1 MNYLIDAQL
10 PKRLSLFMQD
20 LGYDTIHT
28 LDLTDKNNTK
38 DSDVNIISLNQQRVV
53 VSKDSDFVDSLLIS
67 EKTYKLLHIATGNI
81 SNNNLLKIFEH
92 NINKIDELFK
102 IHQYIELTP
111 ETIIIHQ

>member
-1 MNYLIDAQL
+1 MKYLIDAQL

-38 DSDVNIISLNQQRVV
+38 DSDLNLISLNQQRVV

-67 EKTYKLLHIATGNI
+67 EKPYKLLHISTGNI
-81 SNNNLLKIFEH
+81 SNNDLLNIFDV
-92 NINKIDELFK
+92 NVTKIDEIFN
-102 IHQYIELTP
+102 IHRYIELTP
-111 ETIIIHQ
+111 KTIIIHQ